1 MKYILTLLCLFYGAV
16 VFSQLSLP
24 PLFADNM
31 VLQQQVSN
39 VVWGSA
45 KPNESVSIQFLNQ
58 QFSAKANDAGDW
70 RITLPPQP
78 AFTKGE
84 MKISTKTAAIKIV
97 NIVYGDVWVCG
108 GQSNMEFNMGE
119 VSQTYPEEI
128 TAAGNKNIRFMIADH
143 RFSNK
148 EEKNFTASI
157 PWQAIDTASIRK
169 CSAIGYFFAKK
180 INSKLNIP
188 IGLIINPWGGTTQQ
202 AWMPAEA
209 LEEFPVYKSIYEK
222 DILSIDM
229 NAISEKKAQIDRQY
243 RLDKESV
250 YPVFAANL
258 LTGYND
264 TDWDD
269 FILPKQWEENGY
281 PDVDGLAAFRIKFSL
296 SASETG
302 QDAVLHFP
310 AIDDADST
318 FVNGNF
324 VGFLHSWNEKRVY
337 NIPHK
342 FLKTGE
348 NIIQVKVEDTGGGGG
363 FSEDDNNFY
372 ISVSN
377 AGKEKKISL
386 SGTAKIKF
394 LTRIG
399 FLSGNVTIDNLK
411 NQPAVLFNGM
421 MAPLLNYKI
430 KGFIWYQGE
439 SNVPGHEEFKT
450 LFPSFISSIR
460 KRWGIGD
467 FPFLFVQLSSYNPP
481 LTEPVFS
488 SWAALR
494 YAQTFA
500 LKLPNTAMAVSYD
513 VGDKMDLHPQ
523 RKKEPGERL
532 AASALNMVYK
542 LKNEVSSGPV
552 FNKYHINSN
561 TSITLEFDH
570 IGKGLISSSEK
581 LSGFELSYDGRVFK
595 PAIAVISG
603 KQVIVETEQMPV
615 MIRYAWSNAP
625 LHAGLFNKD
634 GFPAI
639 PFSIEVKLN

>member
-1 MKYILTLLCLFYGAV
+1 MKYILTLLCQFYGAV

-143 RFSNK
+143 TISNK
-148 EEKNFTASI
+148 EEKNFTAAI

-180 INSKLNIP
+180 INQKVNVP
-188 IGLIINPWGGTTQQ
+188 VGLIINTWQGTTQQ

-209 LEEFPVYKSIYEK
+209 LEQFPVYKSIYEK
-222 DILSIDM
+222 DILSIDIKTI
-229 NAISEKKAQIDRQY
+229 NEKRTLIDRQY

-281 PDVDGLAAFRIKFSL
+281 PEVDGLAAYRIKFTL
-296 SASETG
+296 SAAETE
-302 QDAVLHFP
+302 QDATLHFP

-324 VGFLHSWNEKRVY
+324 VGYLHSWNEKRVY
-337 NIPHK
+337 IIPRNY
-342 FLKTGE
+342 LKTGE

-363 FSEDDNNFY
+363 FSEDENNFY

-377 AGKEKKISL
+377 AGKEKRISL
-386 SGTAKIKF
+386 SGIAKIKF
-394 LTRIG
+394 LTRVG

-421 MAPLLNYKI
+421 MAPLLNYNI

-439 SNVPGHEEFKT
+439 SNVPMHEEFKT
-450 LFPSFISSIR
+450 LFPTFIKSIR

-467 FPFLFVQLSSYNPP
+467 FPFLFVQLSSYNPS
-481 LTEPVFS
+481 LTEPAFS

-532 AASALNMVYK
+532 AAAALNMVYK
-542 LKNEVSSGPV
+542 FENEIYSGPV
-552 FNKYHINSN
+552 FKKYHINSD
-561 TSITLEFDH
+561 SSLALEFDH
-570 IGKGLISSSEK
+570 IGNGLTASSGK
-581 LSGFELSYDGRVFK
+581 LSGFELSYDSRVFE
-595 PAIAVISG
+595 PATAVISG
-603 KQVIVETEQMPV
+603 NRVIIGCKQKPA
-615 MIRYAWSNAP
+615 MIRYAWCNAP
-625 LHAGLFNKD
+625 LDASLFNKE

-639 PFSIEVKLN
+639 PFRVSIK